1 MKNLRYYST
10 FLLCFLFISNAV
22 YSQQGAIQKGLQ
34 SINEE
39 AIKAQLEFLASDWTE
54 GRATGEKGAFLAADY
69 LASML
74 RFMNVN
80 AAGDKEMT
88 SPTREEYFKG
98 IRPEEYTSYFQ
109 NIYMTKFLESSTR
122 LTVKSTEK
130 NQEIVFKDGTDF
142 YTNSIPYS
150 TAVSA
155 KVVFV
160 GYGFVD
166 EENNY
171 NDFKGVNV
179 KNKIIIRLA
188 GYPGHNDVNSKAY
201 KTFHKNDRYFKYY
214 LSRNKNKYALEQ
226 GAIGVIEISEGN
238 LRKYMASEQEF
249 RQISKN
255 KTPRASIYNHS
266 LSLPADTIN
275 NQLIEIHSTSKII
288 NKILE
293 GNNININKFEE
304 KVARELKP
312 LSKKIKGIELAIDH
326 SVKTEIVQARNVLG
340 VIEGENKDEI
350 IVIGAHYDHLGAND
364 GFVWNGADDNASGTV
379 GVWMLAK
386 AFAEAG
392 VKPKKTIVFAAWT
405 GEERGLLGSRYFAEH
420 PYGGSIE
427 NIKLNINFDMISKD
441 SENDTLKNQARMV
454 YTSAFPKFK
463 SMSQKHMEA
472 YDINLDLN
480 YRPSE
485 RPRGGSDHSSFSS
498 KNVPV
503 MYFMAG
509 FPATYHTPKDRTHD
523 INWDKMIDIIR
534 LTFLN
539 TWELANSD
547 EW

>member
-1 MKNLRYYST
+1 MKNLLYYST

-22 YSQQGAIQKGLQ
+22 YSQQDAIEKGLQ

-39 AIKAQLEFLASDWTE
+39 AVKAQLEFLASDWTE
-54 GRATGEKGAFLAADY
+54 GRATGEKGAYLAADY

-74 RFMNVN
+74 RFMNVK

-88 SPTREEYFKG
+88 NPTREQYFKG
-98 IRPEEYTSYFQ
+98 IRAQEYTSYFQ
-109 NIYMTKFLESSTR
+109 NIYMTKFLESSST

-130 NQEIVFKDGTDF
+130 NQEIIFKDGIDF
-142 YTNSIPYS
+142 YTNSVPYS
-150 TAVSA
+150 TTVSA
-155 KVVFV
+155 EAVFV

-188 GYPGHNDVNSKAY
+188 GYPGHKDKNSRAY

-214 LSRNKNKYALEQ
+214 LNRNKNKYALEQ
-226 GAIGVIEISEGN
+226 GAVGVIEISEAN

-255 KTPRASIYNHS
+255 KNPRASIYEHR
-266 LSLPADTIN
+266 LSLPSDTIN

-293 GNNININKFEE
+293 GSNTNINKFEE
-304 KVARELKP
+304 KVASELKP
-312 LSKKIKGIELAIDH
+312 SSKKIKGIELTIEH
-326 SVKTEIVQARNVLG
+326 SVKTEIIQARNVLG

-405 GEERGLLGSRYFAEH
+405 GEEKGLLGSRYFAKH
-420 PYGGSIE
+420 PYGGSID

-441 SENDTLKNQARMV
+441 SESDTLKNQARMV
-454 YTSAFPKFK
+454 YTSAFPNFK

-485 RPRGGSDHSSFSS
+485 KPRGGSDHSSFSS

-509 FPATYHTPKDRTHD
+509 FPATYHTPEDRTHD
-523 INWDKMIDIIR
+523 INWSKMIDIIR